1 MTRKPNNTKANRTK
15 PAGTLRTLRDVVAR
29 YIESA
34 PDLKRA
40 GTYRYRINCWERHSS
55 IELPITTAEVEKF
68 RRSALEAKLSPTT
81 IEGTISDM
89 LTVLRG
95 TKCKVPDPGR
105 RMKKPQPTAKQPST
119 DDIGKVYALVSH
131 AIYPRRTFVGP
142 AGSYSRKTKQGDWKL
157 WTTDERERFWRG
169 LLFLGYWTGLRIG
182 DLRQLEWLH
191 VSADRIEW
199 QASKTGAPHVFPV
212 TPDVQRHLDM
222 VRGLDPVYVT
232 PIPKGS
238 IRFVRRE
245 LTRLCKL
252 AGVER
257 FGPQMVRRAS
267 VSEWSC
273 TTNDAGALIH
283 GCGLGIRRHYVNP
296 LKVLDRAAQRFEL
309 PVEMREQVP
318 ANGSSPRQASELAE
332 VLKSLSGEEM
342 ASLLRLAKALAKPE
356 GGR

>member
-1 MTRKPNNTKANRTK
+1 MPKKLTNGKANQVK
-15 PAGTLRTLRDVVAR
+15 PAGNLRTLRDAFER
-29 YIESA
+29 YIEAS
-34 PDLKRA
+34 PNLKRA
-40 GTYRYRINCWERHSS
+40 GTYRYRVNCWERHASS
-55 IELPITTAEVEKF
+55 NLPITTANIATF
-68 RRSALEAKLSPTT
+68 RASGLDAKLSPRT
-81 IEGTISDM
+81 IEDTISDM

-105 RMKKPQPTAKQPST
+105 RLKSPRPTAKQPST
-119 DDIGKVYALVSH
+119 DDIGKVYALVRH
-131 AIYPRRTFVGP
+131 AIYPRRTFIGP
-142 AGSYSRKTKQGDWKL
+142 AGSYSQKTQRGQWKL

-169 LLFLGYWTGLRIG
+169 VLFLGYWTGLRIS
-182 DLRQLEWLH
+182 DLRQLEWSH
-191 VSADRIEW
+191 VSSDRIEW
-199 QASKTGAPHVFPV
+199 QASKTGALHVFPV

-222 VRGLDPVYVT
+222 VRSLDPVYVT

-267 VSEWSC
+267 ISEWSC

-283 GCGLGIRRHYVNP
+283 GCGLGIRQHYVNP

-309 PVEMREQVP
+309 PVEMRPSV
-318 ANGSSPRQASELAE
+318 GS
-332 VLKSLSGEEM
+332 KSSSGRPP
-342 ASLLRLAKALAKPE
+342 LGPF
-356 GGR
+356 